1 MKRFI
6 LLTISLLVLMFGFV
20 SCDEPT
26 PEVPAEPELEV
37 TANNIA
43 GEWKLAEWKGAPL
56 AEGSYVYINFVRSDR
71 TYTLYQNL
79 DSFSTRKLT
88 GSFYIETDPEL
99 GAVIRGNYDYDR
111 GDWAHRYC
119 IISLTANKMV
129 WASLDNVVDQS
140 VYVRAE
146 IPTDVKGE

>member
-1 MKRFI
+1 MKRII
-6 LLTISLLVLMFGFV
+6 LLTISLLVATFGFV
-20 SCDEPT
+20 ACDDEP
-26 PEVPAEPELEV
+26 EVVREPELEV

-56 AEGSYVYINFVRSDR
+56 AEGSYVYLSFDRRER
-71 TYTLYQNL
+71 TYVLYQNL
-79 DSFSTRKLT
+79 DSFSTRTLT

-111 GDWAHRYC
+111 GDWAHRYAV
-119 IISLTANKMV
+119 ISLTANKMV

-140 VYVRAE
+140 VYVRTS
-146 IPTDVKGE
+146 IPTEVKGE